1 MNTEAKDKSGLKL
14 LMVIGT
20 AWLFDAADV
29 ALLSFIMPLLKKE
42 WTLTDS
48 QIGLVSSIT
57 TVGMMIG
64 ALLFGY
70 LADKFGKKNI
80 IIVTLLIFSI
90 SNLVLALTM
99 DLPQFLIVRFITGI
113 GLGGELPVASTI
125 IADAFS
131 GHKRSRMLILVDS
144 FWAIGW
150 ILASLMAF
158 LFMPL
163 YGWRPTV
170 IITSLMALYT
180 LVIRRHLPEQT
191 NTKNT
196 KLNLKVALGQIFSP
210 EYRRATICLSI
221 LWFVIMFAYYGM
233 FLWLPS
239 VLIKRGFSVVHSFG
253 YTLLMS
259 VAQLPGYFLAAYLMG
274 KLSRKRVLEIYLI
287 GTIIGAFLFGTAQ
300 TVFMVVFSSC
310 LLSFFTLGAWG
321 IMIALTPTQY
331 PIEVRGVG
339 IGFTQSIG
347 RIGATIGPYLIGFS
361 LGMNLSIA
369 TIFFYFVI
377 ALVIG
382 ILVLIFGMV
391 DNDQKDSSKVATD

>member
-1 MNTEAKDKSGLKL
+1 MLETERIKDRSGLKL

-29 ALLSFIMPLLKKE
+29 ALLSFIMSLLKKE
-42 WTLTDS
+42 MTLTDG

-64 ALLFGY
+64 AVLFGY

-80 IIVTLLIFSI
+80 IIITLLLFSV
-90 SNLVLALTM
+90 SNLFLALTT
-99 DLPQFLIVRFITGI
+99 DVNQFLLVRFITGI
-113 GLGGELPVASTI
+113 GLGGELPVATTI
-125 IADAFS
+125 IADSFS
-131 GHKRSRMLILVDS
+131 GHQRSKMLILVDS

-150 ILASLMAF
+150 IFASLLAF
-158 LFMPL
+158 LFMPV
-163 YGWRPTV
+163 YDWRPTV
-170 IITSLMALYT
+170 IITSVMALYT

-191 NTKNT
+191 NVKNE
-196 KLNLKVALGQIFSP
+196 KLQLSVTLKKIWSP
-210 EYRRATICLSI
+210 EFRRATLCLSI
-221 LWFVIMFAYYGM
+221 LWFIIMFTYYGM

-259 VAQLPGYFLAAYLMG
+259 FAQLPGYFLAAYLMG
-274 KLSRKRVLEIYLI
+274 KLSRKKVLGIYLI

-300 TVFMVVFSSC
+300 TVWLVVLSSC
-310 LLSFFTLGAWG
+310 ILSFFTLGAWG

-331 PIEVRGVG
+331 PIEIRGVG

-361 LGMNLSIA
+361 LGIGINVA
-369 TIFFYFVI
+369 TVFSYFVI
-377 ALVIG
+377 ALIIG
-382 ILVLIFGMV
+382 ILVLAFGMV
-391 DNDQKDSSKVATD
+391 DIDRQ

>member
-1 MNTEAKDKSGLKL
+1 LEAKIKDKSGLKL

-29 ALLSFIMPLLKKE
+29 ALLSFIMPLLKAE
-42 WTLTDS
+42 WNLTDG

-57 TVGMMIG
+57 TVGMMVG
-64 ALLFGY
+64 AILFGY
-70 LADKFGKKNI
+70 LADRFGKKNI

-90 SNLVLALTM
+90 SNLVLALTTSVN
-99 DLPQFLIVRFITGI
+99 QFLLVRFITGI
-113 GLGGELPVASTI
+113 GLGGELPVATTI
-125 IADAFS
+125 IADSFS

-150 ILASLMAF
+150 IVASLLAF
-158 LFMPL
+158 LFMPV

-170 IITSLMALYT
+170 IITSVMALYT

-191 NTKNT
+191 NIKND
-196 KLNLKVALGQIFSP
+196 KLNLKVALTQIFSKN
-210 EYRRATICLSI
+210 YRRATICLSI
-221 LWFVIMFAYYGM
+221 LWFIIMFSYYGM

-259 VAQLPGYFLAAYLMG
+259 FAQLPGYFLAAYLMG
-274 KLSRKRVLEIYLI
+274 KISRKKVLAIYLV
-287 GTIIGAFLFGTAQ
+287 GTIIGAFMFGTAQ
-300 TVFMVVFSSC
+300 SVWVVVLSSC
-310 LLSFFTLGAWG
+310 VLSFFTLGAWG

-331 PIEVRGVG
+331 PIDVRGVG

-347 RIGATIGPYLIGFS
+347 RIGATVGPYLIGFS
-361 LGMNLSIA
+361 LGMGINIA
-369 TIFFYFVI
+369 TIFSYFVV
-377 ALVIG
+377 ALIIG
-382 ILVLIFGMV
+382 IIVLIFGMV
-391 DNDQKDSSKVATD
+391 DKDQSNQL